1 MFPEDYSHIGLLE
14 TFNPGATKMFCLKV
28 FWCIWTKW
36 IFDCSRRIS
45 RLHIPWNIYMY
56 ICTHISFFSEVQFR
70 IRLIYFW
77 PHSTQFSYQFQ
88 NFILFI
94 MSSVYLQCPKMWTFI
109 WIEEKSEIQLYR
121 DILVYLQNKK
131 QKIRG
136 QLRHT
141 YYLCDPLGQI
151 CTLSTAVT

>member
-1 MFPEDYSHIGLLE
+1 MPNWAFFHATDSIFFHETNQFQVFPEDYSHIGLLE

-77 PHSTQFSYQFQ
+77 PHSTQFSYHSFRTLFFSSCRLYTYSVLKCEHLYELKKSQKYS
-88 NFILFI
+88 FI
-94 MSSVYLQCPKMWTFI
+94 
-109 WIEEKSEIQLYR
+109 EIF
-121 DILVYLQNKK
+121 
-131 QKIRG
+131 
-136 QLRHT
+136 
-141 YYLCDPLGQI
+141 
-151 CTLSTAVT
+151 